1 MGQKSQGVDRRWIV
15 FLLASLM
22 VAVGAAVLLYL
33 PSPWRHHDPGV
44 PDSEAL
50 EALKAVTAPTG
61 GSSHTAIPRQPSS
74 VPAEA
79 RLAEQRS
86 VNGYTIKT
94 WDTSAGSAWEYG
106 RAMVEVIGPDG
117 SVSTVDWVSRLD
129 PVSGQDITGDGNP
142 DVVIERY
149 SGGASCCLS
158 YVVLGLGEELTSTDL
173 PLDSPAQAAFR
184 DLDSDGILEVI
195 GADGRFRCV
204 LCCCANSPLPTV
216 VLRYDRERG
225 YIPASPD
232 FPEIYDAVTP
242 EYKAK
247 AEGRWNGPFEEQD
260 PTGRC
265 YILPLVLAYLYS
277 GRVAEAWEALAQYSP
292 STVDAEELRGEIER
306 VLSGSRLFVTQ
317 QSGRYLLAVRDKT
330 FSVQVDLNGDG
341 MVETIV
347 GVEAEDAEGFAE
359 SASPGDVHVFAS
371 APEGTGSSEGSAGL
385 FSCRSSLPEDLLPY
399 FFQAVLAGT
408 GDFDGDG
415 LTEVALAWLG
425 QHWWP
430 SAYRPLA
437 VLQFDPET
445 RRYGMV
451 IDIHRSVCE
460 IGDYAT
466 ADIDDDG
473 RPEILEIDPIYD
485 TVVDPT
491 YGTEVYECHFCPHR
505 YEIGV
510 FEFTGNAFTAD
521 SRVNGGKPFVT
532 SQKYEPYVEDMPVGS
547 FLPGLITLARG
558 LVQSPSATASR
569 LQDRS

>member
-1 MGQKSQGVDRRWIV
+1 MSQRHPKRHLRRVIALLICVIV
-15 FLLASLM
+15 
-22 VAVGAAVLLYL
+22 AAVAFLYFV
-33 PSPWRHHDPGV
+33 PPPRHAGV
-44 PDSEAL
+44 TPTNGEV
-50 EALKAVTAPTG
+50 LKAATAPTRNRPD
-61 GSSHTAIPRQPSS
+61 TAAVRQQPS
-74 VPAEA
+74 VPTEA
-79 RLAEQRS
+79 RLAEQLS
-86 VNGYTIKT
+86 ISGYTIKV
-94 WDTSAGSAWEYG
+94 WDTSVGSVWEYG
-106 RAMVEVIGPDG
+106 RAMVGVIGPDG
-117 SVSTVDWVSRLD
+117 SVLTIDWVSRLD

-142 DVVIERY
+142 DLVIERY
-149 SGGASCCLS
+149 SGGASCCVS
-158 YVVLGLGEELTSTDL
+158 YVVLSLGEELTSTSL

-232 FPEIYDAVTP
+232 FPEIYDAVIP
-242 EYKAK
+242 EYQAK
-247 AEGRWNGPFEEQD
+247 AEGRWNGPLEEQD

-265 YILPLVLAYLYS
+265 YVLPLVLAYLYS
-277 GRVAEAWEALAQYSP
+277 GRAAEAWEALAQYSP
-292 STVDAEELRGEIER
+292 STADAEELRGEIER
-306 VLSGSRLFVTQ
+306 ILSGSRLFVTQ
-317 QSGRYLLAVRDKT
+317 QSGSYLLAVRDKT
-330 FSVQVDLNGDG
+330 FSVQVDLDGDG
-341 MVETIV
+341 TVETIV
-347 GVEAEDAEGFAE
+347 GVEAGDAEGLAE
-359 SASPGDVHVFAS
+359 FASPGDAYVCAS
-371 APEGTGSSEGSAGL
+371 APEGTEPSEGSAGL
-385 FSCRSSLPEDLLPY
+385 FSCRSSLPSDLLPY

-466 ADIDDDG
+466 ADVDDDG
-473 RPEILEIDPIYD
+473 RPEILEIDPIYG
-485 TVVDPT
+485 TVIDPA
-491 YGTEVYECHFCPHR
+491 YGTEVYECHFCPHQ

-510 FEFTGNAFTAD
+510 FEFTGSAFVAD
-521 SRVNGGKPFVT
+521 SRFNGGEPYIT
-532 SQKYEPYVEDMPVGS
+532 PEKYRPYVEDTPVGS
-547 FLPGLITLARG
+547 FLSELVALARN
-558 LVQSPSATASR
+558 LAQSSSATASGPP
-569 LQDRS
+569 DRR

>member
-1 MGQKSQGVDRRWIV
+1 MGQNSQGVDRRWIV
-15 FLLASLM
+15 FLLASLV
-22 VAVGAAVLLYL
+22 VAVGAVVLLYL

-44 PDSEAL
+44 PASEVL
-50 EALKAVTAPTG
+50 EVLKAVTAPTRNRPD
-61 GSSHTAIPRQPSS
+61 TAVVRQQPS
-74 VPAEA
+74 VPPEA
-79 RLAEQRS
+79 RLAEQLS
-86 VNGYTIKT
+86 INGYTIKV
-94 WDTSAGSAWEYG
+94 WDTSVGSVWEYR

-142 DVVIERY
+142 DFVVERY
-149 SGGASCCLS
+149 SGGASCCFS
-158 YVVLGLGEELTSTDL
+158 YVVLGLGEELTSIDL
-173 PLDSPAQAAFR
+173 PLDSPAQATFR

-195 GADGRFRCV
+195 GTDGSFRCV
-204 LCCCANSPLPTV
+204 LCCCADSPEPIV
-216 VLRYDRERG
+216 VLRYNQERG

-232 FPEIYDAVTP
+232 FPEIYDTVIP
-242 EYKAK
+242 EYRAK

-265 YILPLVLAYLYS
+265 YVLPLVLAYLYS
-277 GRVAEAWEALAQYSP
+277 GRAAEAWEALAQYSP

-306 VLSGSRLFVTQ
+306 ILSGSRLFVTQ
-317 QSGRYLLAVRDKT
+317 QSGRYLLAMRDKT
-330 FSVQVDLNGDG
+330 FSVQVDLDGDG
-341 MVETIV
+341 TAETIV
-347 GVEAEDAEGFAE
+347 GVEAEDAEGLAE
-359 SASPGDVHVFAS
+359 SASPGDVYVSAS
-371 APEGTGSSEGSAGL
+371 APGGTGPSIPPL
-385 FSCRSSLPEDLLPY
+385 FSCRSSLPVDLLPY

-415 LTEVALAWLG
+415 LTEVALVWLG

-466 ADIDDDG
+466 ADVDDDG
-473 RPEILEIDPIYD
+473 RQEILEIDPIYG
-485 TVVDPT
+485 TVIDPA

-505 YEIGV
+505 YEIGI
-510 FEFTGNAFTAD
+510 FEFTGSAFVAD
-521 SRVNGGKPFVT
+521 SRFNGG
-532 SQKYEPYVEDMPVGS
+532 EPYVTPEKYRPYAEDTPVGS
-547 FLPGLITLARG
+547 FLPELVTLARN
-558 LVQSPSATASR
+558 LVQSPSATVSGLPGR
-569 LQDRS
+569 

>member
-1 MGQKSQGVDRRWIV
+1 MGQKSHRVDRRWIV
-15 FLLASLM
+15 FLLACL
-22 VAVGAAVLLYL
+22 AVGAVILLYL

-44 PDSEAL
+44 PASEVF
-50 EALKAVTAPTG
+50 EVLKAVTAPTLNRPD
-61 GSSHTAIPRQPSS
+61 TAAVRQPPS
-74 VPAEA
+74 VPPEA
-79 RLAEQRS
+79 RLAEQLS
-86 VNGYTIKT
+86 INGYTIKL
-94 WDTSAGSAWEYG
+94 WDTSVSSVWEYG

-117 SVSTVDWVSRLD
+117 SVSMIDWVSRLD

-149 SGGASCCLS
+149 SGGASCCFS

-216 VLRYDRERG
+216 VLEYDRERR

-232 FPEIYDAVTP
+232 YPEIYDAEIP
-242 EYKAK
+242 EYQAK

-265 YILPLVLAYLYS
+265 YVLPLVLAYLYS
-277 GRVAEAWEALAQYSP
+277 GRAAEAWEALARYSP
-292 STVDAEELRGEIER
+292 SSADAEELRGEIER

-317 QSGRYLLAVRDKT
+317 QSGSYLLAVRDKT
-330 FSVQVDLNGDG
+330 FSVQVDLDGDG
-341 MVETIV
+341 TVETLV
-347 GVEAEDAEGFAE
+347 GVEAGDAEGLAE
-359 SASPGDVHVFAS
+359 FASPGDVYVCAS
-371 APEGTGSSEGSAGL
+371 APEGTGLSEEGSAGL
-385 FSCRSSLPEDLLPY
+385 FSCRSSLPSDLLPY

-415 LTEVALAWLG
+415 LTEVALTWLG
-425 QHWWP
+425 QRWWP

-445 RRYGMV
+445 QRYGMV
-451 IDIHRSVCE
+451 IDIDRSVCE
-460 IGDYAT
+460 IGDYTT
-466 ADIDDDG
+466 ADVDDDG
-473 RPEILEIDPIYD
+473 RPEILEINPVYGTEI
-485 TVVDPT
+485 DPT

-510 FEFTGNAFTAD
+510 FEFTGSAFVAD
-521 SRVNGGKPFVT
+521 SCLNGGEPYIT
-532 SQKYEPYVEDMPVGS
+532 PGKYRPYVEDTPVGS
-547 FLPGLITLARG
+547 FLPELITLARG
-558 LVQSPSATASR
+558 LVQSP
-569 LQDRS
+569 

>member
-15 FLLASLM
+15 FLLASLV
-22 VAVGAAVLLYL
+22 VAVGAVVLLYL
-33 PSPWRHHDPGV
+33 PLPWRHHDPGV
-44 PDSEAL
+44 PASEVL
-50 EALKAVTAPTG
+50 EVLKAVTAPTLNRPD
-61 GSSHTAIPRQPSS
+61 TVAVRQQSS
-74 VPAEA
+74 VPPEA
-79 RLAEQRS
+79 RLAEQVS
-86 VNGYTIKT
+86 VNGYAIKV
-94 WDTSAGSAWEYG
+94 WDTSVGSVWEYG
-106 RAMVEVIGPDG
+106 HAMVEAIGPDG
-117 SVSTVDWVSRLD
+117 SVSTIDWVSRLD

-142 DVVIERY
+142 DLVIERY

-158 YVVLGLGEELTSTDL
+158 YIVLGLGEELTSIDL
-173 PLDSPAQAAFR
+173 PLDSPAQATFR
-184 DLDSDGILEVI
+184 DLDADGILEVI

-225 YIPASPD
+225 YVPAGPD
-232 FPEIYDAVTP
+232 FPEIYDAVIP

-265 YILPLVLAYLYS
+265 YVLPLVLAYLYS
-277 GRVAEAWEALAQYSP
+277 GRAAEAWEALAQHSP
-292 STVDAEELRGEIER
+292 SSADAEELRGEIER

-317 QSGRYLLAVRDKT
+317 QSGRHLLAVRDKT
-330 FSVQVDLNGDG
+330 FSMQVDLDGDG
-341 MVETIV
+341 TIETIV
-347 GVEAEDAEGFAE
+347 GVEAGDAEGLAE
-359 SASPGDVHVFAS
+359 FASPGDVYVCAS
-371 APEGTGSSEGSAGL
+371 APEGTGPSEGSAGL
-385 FSCRSSLPEDLLPY
+385 FSCRSSLPADFLPY
-399 FFQAVLAGT
+399 FFQAVLTGT

-445 RRYGMV
+445 QRYGMV

-466 ADIDDDG
+466 ADVDDDG
-473 RPEILEIDPIYD
+473 RPEILEIDPVYGKVI
-485 TVVDPT
+485 DPT
-491 YGTEVYECHFCPHR
+491 YGAEVYECHFCPHR

-510 FEFTGNAFTAD
+510 FEFTGNAFVAD
-521 SRVNGGKPFVT
+521 SRFNGGEPHVT
-532 SQKYEPYVEDMPVGS
+532 PEKYRPYVEDTPVGS
-547 FLPGLITLARG
+547 FLPELITLARS
-558 LVQSPSATASR
+558 LVQSP
-569 LQDRS
+569 

>member
-1 MGQKSQGVDRRWIV
+1 MGQKNQRVDRRWIV
-15 FLLASLM
+15 FLLASLA
-22 VAVGAAVLLYL
+22 VAVGAVVLLYFPL
-33 PSPWRHHDPGV
+33 PWRHHDPGV
-44 PDSEAL
+44 PASEVL
-50 EALKAVTAPTG
+50 EVLKAAIAPTWNRPDA
-61 GSSHTAIPRQPSS
+61 TAVRQPPS
-74 VPAEA
+74 VPPEA
-79 RLAEQRS
+79 RLAEQSS
-86 VNGYTIKT
+86 VNGYAIKV
-94 WDTSAGSAWEYG
+94 WDTSVGSVWEYG

-117 SVSTVDWVSRLD
+117 SVSTIDWVSRLD

-149 SGGASCCLS
+149 SGGASCCFS
-158 YVVLGLGEELTSTDL
+158 YVVLSLGEELTSIDL

-225 YIPASPD
+225 YVPASPD
-232 FPEIYDAVTP
+232 YPEIYDAAIP
-242 EYKAK
+242 EYQAK

-265 YILPLVLAYLYS
+265 HVLPLVLAYLYS
-277 GRVAEAWEALAQYSP
+277 GRAAEAWEALARYSP
-292 STVDAEELRGEIER
+292 SSADAEELRGEIER

-317 QSGRYLLAVRDKT
+317 QSGSYLLAVRDKT
-330 FSVQVDLNGDG
+330 FSVQVDLDGDG
-341 MVETIV
+341 TVETLV
-347 GVEAEDAEGFAE
+347 GVEAEGAEGLAE
-359 SASPGDVHVFAS
+359 SASPGDVYVCAS
-371 APEGTGSSEGSAGL
+371 APEGTGPSEGSAGL
-385 FSCRSSLPEDLLPY
+385 FSCRSSLPADLLPY

-425 QHWWP
+425 QRWWP

-451 IDIHRSVCE
+451 IDIDRSVCE

-466 ADIDDDG
+466 ADVDDDG
-473 RPEILEIDPIYD
+473 RPEILEIDPIYG
-485 TVVDPT
+485 TVIDPT

-510 FEFTGNAFTAD
+510 FEFTGSAFAAD
-521 SRVNGGKPFVT
+521 SRFNRGEPFVT
-532 SQKYEPYVEDMPVGS
+532 SQKYEPYVGNTPVGS
-547 FLPGLITLARG
+547 FLPELVVLVRG
-558 LVQSPSATASR
+558 LVQSP
-569 LQDRS
+569 